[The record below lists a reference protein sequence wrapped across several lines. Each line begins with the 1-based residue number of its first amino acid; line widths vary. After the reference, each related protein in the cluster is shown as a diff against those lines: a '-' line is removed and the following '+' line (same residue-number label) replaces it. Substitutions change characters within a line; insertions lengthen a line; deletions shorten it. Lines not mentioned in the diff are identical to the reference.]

1 MGVTRFKKLP
11 EPFYLIRGSFM
22 KVGIAGYG
30 AYVPR
35 WRIKSTNIA
44 KVWGSDPQRLK
55 TLLEEKSVPGQDED
69 TATMAV
75 EAGLRALSVAGIDP
89 QALGAIYVG
98 SESHP
103 YAVKPTA
110 SIVAEALGATPE
122 LTAADLEF
130 ACKAGTAGIQ
140 MCMGLVESRRIRYG
154 LAIGSDTAQGRP
166 GDELEYTAAA
176 GAGAY
181 IIGRENIIAEIED
194 TYSFTTDTPDFWR
207 REGEDFPRH
216 GGRFTGEPAYF
227 KHTISASNGLLKKLG
242 RTVNDYDYFV
252 FHQPNA
258 KFPLTAARML
268 GVPNEKVMPGLLVPR
283 IGNTYSAATL
293 IGLARVLDSAK
304 PGDRILA
311 TSFGSGA
318 GSDSFSI
325 IVTKNINKIRRG
337 ETVEEMI
344 KHGKYLDY
352 AEYIKFRGKIKGVTA

>member
-1 MGVTRFKKLP
+1 MA
-11 EPFYLIRGSFM
+11 
-22 KVGIAGYG
+22 VGIVGYG
-30 AYVPR
+30 THVPR
-35 WRIKSTNIA
+35 WRIKSTDIA
-44 KVWGSDPQRLK
+44 RIWGSDPERLK
-55 TLLEEKSVPGQDED
+55 RLLTEKSVPGQDED
-69 TATMAV
+69 SATMAV
-75 EAGLRALSVAGIDP
+75 EAGIRALNMACIDP
-89 QALGAIYVG
+89 VLIGALYVG

-110 SIVAEALGATPE
+110 SIVAEAIGATPE

-140 MCMGLVESRRIRYG
+140 MCMGMIESGRIRYG
-154 LAIGSDTAQGRP
+154 MAIGSDTAQGRP

-181 IIGRENIIAEIED
+181 ILGRENLIAEIED
-194 TYSFTTDTPDFWR
+194 TFSFTTDTPDFWR

-227 KHTISASNGLLKKLG
+227 RHVVSATKGLLE
-242 RTVNDYDYFV
+242 RTGKTVDDFDHFV

-258 KFPLTAARML
+258 KFPLNAAKML
-268 GVPNEKVMPGLLVPR
+268 GVPKEKVLTGLLVPR

-293 IGLARVLDSAK
+293 VGLARILDSAS

-325 IVTKNINKIRRG
+325 LVKDLIKKKRKGMERI
-337 ETVEEMI
+337 EDMI
-344 KHGKYLDY
+344 KNKKYIDY
-352 AEYIKFRGKIKGVTA
+352 GAYVKFRRKIKGVNP

>member
-1 MGVTRFKKLP
+1 
-11 EPFYLIRGSFM
+11 M
-22 KVGIAGYG
+22 KAGIIGYG
-30 AYVPR
+30 AYIPR
-35 WRIKSTNIA
+35 WRIKSKNIA
-44 KVWGSDPQRLK
+44 RIWGSDPERLK
-55 TLLEEKSVPGQDED
+55 NLLAEKSVPGQDED
-69 TATMAV
+69 TATMSV
-75 EAGLRALSVAGIDP
+75 EASMRALAVAGIDP
-89 QALGAIYVG
+89 KLIGAVYVG

-103 YAVKPTA
+103 YIVKPTA
-110 SIVAEALGATPE
+110 SIVAEAIGATPE

-140 MCMGLVESRRIRYG
+140 MCMGLIESGRIRYG

-181 IIGRENIIAEIED
+181 IMGREKLIAKIED

-227 KHTISASNGLLKKLG
+227 KHVISSTNGLLEKTGKKI
-242 RTVNDYDYFV
+242 DDFDHFV

-258 KFPLTAARML
+258 KFPLTVA
-268 GVPNEKVMPGLLVPR
+268 KVMGIPKEKMMTGLLVSQ
-283 IGNTYSAATL
+283 IGNTYSASTL
-293 IGLARVLDSAK
+293 IGLARILDASK

-318 GSDSFSI
+318 GSDSFSLV
-325 IVTKNINKIRRG
+325 VTNHINKKRR
-337 ETVEEMI
+337 EENSVSRMI
-344 KHGKYLDY
+344 KNSKYIDY
-352 AEYIKFRGKIKGVTA
+352 AEYVKFRGKIKGVNQ

>member
-1 MGVTRFKKLP
+1 
-11 EPFYLIRGSFM
+11 M
-22 KVGIAGYG
+22 KAGIVGYG
-30 AYVPR
+30 AYIPQ

-44 KVWGSDPQRLK
+44 KVWGSDPERLK
-55 TLLEEKSVPGQDED
+55 SLLDEKSVPGQDED

-75 EAGLRALSVAGIDP
+75 EASLRALAVAGIDP
-89 QALGAIYVG
+89 QLIGAVYVG

-103 YAVKPTA
+103 YVVKPTA
-110 SIVAEALGATPE
+110 SIVAEAIGATPE

-130 ACKAGTAGIQ
+130 ACKAGTAAIQ
-140 MCMGLVESRRIRYG
+140 ICMGMVESGRIKYG

-181 IIGRENIIAEIED
+181 IIGKENAIAEIEE

-207 REGEDFPRH
+207 REGEDYPRH

-227 KHTISASNGLLKKLG
+227 RHVVSAANRLLKKTG
-242 RTVNDYDYFV
+242 KTVNDFDYFI
-252 FHQPNA
+252 FHQPNV
-258 KFPLTAARML
+258 KFPLTAAKIL
-268 GVPNEKVMPGLLVPR
+268 GIPLEKVMPGLLVQK

-293 IGLARVLDSAK
+293 IGLARVLDIAK

-318 GSDSFSI
+318 GSDSLSI
-325 IVTKNINKIRRG
+325 TVTKNILKRRKKADSVD
-337 ETVEEMI
+337 EILKT
-344 KHGKYLDY
+344 KRYLDY
-352 AEYIKFRGKIKGVTA
+352 AEYVKFRKKLKGLTA

>member
-1 MGVTRFKKLP
+1 M
-11 EPFYLIRGSFM
+11 S
-22 KVGIAGYG
+22 VGIVGYG
-30 AYVPR
+30 AYVPQ
-35 WRIKSTNIA
+35 WRIKSANIA
-44 KVWGSDPQRLK
+44 KIWGSDPERLK

-75 EAGLRALSVAGIDP
+75 EASMRALAIAGIDP
-89 QALGAIYVG
+89 KLIGAVYVG

-103 YAVKPTA
+103 YIVKPTA
-110 SIVAEALGATPE
+110 SIVAEAIGATPE

-140 MCMGLVESRRIRYG
+140 ICMGMIESGRMRYG

-181 IIGRENIIAEIED
+181 IIGKENVIAKIED

-216 GGRFTGEPAYF
+216 SGRFTGEPAYF
-227 KHTISASNGLLKKLG
+227 RHVISSTNGLLKKIG
-242 RTVNDYDYFV
+242 KTVDDFDHFV
-252 FHQPNA
+252 FHQPNM
-258 KFPLTAARML
+258 KFPLAAAKVLGIPKEKMMTGML
-268 GVPNEKVMPGLLVPR
+268 VSQ
-283 IGNTYSAATL
+283 IGNTYSASTL
-293 IGLARVLDSAK
+293 IGLARILDTAN

-318 GSDSFSI
+318 GSDSFSLVVRDPI
-325 IVTKNINKIRRG
+325 KKRRNKENSID
-337 ETVEEMI
+337 EMI
-344 KHGKYLDY
+344 KNPKYVDY
-352 AEYIKFRGKIKGVTA
+352 AEYVKFRRKIKGVNS

>member
-1 MGVTRFKKLP
+1 
-11 EPFYLIRGSFM
+11 M
-22 KVGIAGYG
+22 KAGIVGYG
-30 AYVPR
+30 AYVPQ
-35 WRIKSTNIA
+35 WRIKSTSIA
-44 KVWGSDPQRLK
+44 RIWGSDPGRLK
-55 TLLEEKSVPGQDED
+55 ALLDEKSVPGQDED

-75 EAGLRALSVAGIDP
+75 EASLHALAVAGIDP
-89 QALGAIYVG
+89 KLIDAVYVG

-103 YAVKPTA
+103 YIVKPTA
-110 SIVAEALGATPE
+110 SIVAEAIGATPE

-130 ACKAGTAGIQ
+130 ACKAGTAAMQI
-140 MCMGLVESRRIRYG
+140 CMGLVESGRIKYG

-181 IIGRENIIAEIED
+181 IIGKENVIAEIGE

-227 KHTISASNGLLKKLG
+227 RHVVSAANGLLKKTG
-242 RTVNDYDYFV
+242 KTINDFDYFF

-258 KFPLTAARML
+258 KFQLTVAKML
-268 GVPNEKVMPGLLVPR
+268 GIPPEKVMPGLLVSM

-293 IGLARVLDSAK
+293 IGLARILDIAK

-318 GSDSFSI
+318 GSDSLSI
-325 IVTKNINKIRRG
+325 TVTKNILKKRKKASSVDEI
-337 ETVEEMI
+337 I
-344 KHGKYLDY
+344 KTKRYLDY
-352 AEYIKFRGKIKGVTA
+352 AEYVKFRKKLKGLTT